1 MSQHTPP
8 QLNPTRQRLYEYACD
23 IVDSWSFDTMKE
35 YAETEIHKEIES
47 KFLYN
52 PNDLE
57 KEMNEFYEKNLPSKN
72 KKFKEVTVIHEYS
85 IAIEDKIT
93 VPVDANI
100 DDVYVKWGNIDL
112 LETFDDE
119 SLDPIEPKCV
129 GTIKSNLNYEMDFKR
144 PDAVLAHD
152 GERVLVSYGTDSEE
166 AEKFWQEILNNRKKL
181 KGENNA

>member
-57 KEMNEFYEKNLPSKN
+57 KEMNEFYEGDEPSRN
-72 KKFKEVTVIHEYS
+72 KKLKEVTVIHEYS
-85 IAIEDKIT
+85 VVIEDKIT
-93 VPVDANI
+93 VPVDAKI
-100 DDVYVKWGNIDL
+100 DDAYIKWGNIDL
-112 LETFDDE
+112 LETLDE
-119 SLDPIEPKCV
+119 DSISPIDQKCV
-129 GTIKSNLNYEMDFKR
+129 GTTKSDLHYEMDFKR
-144 PDAVLAHD
+144 PDAVLVHD
-152 GERVLVSYGTDSEE
+152 ENKVLVSYGDN
-166 AEKFWQEILNNRKKL
+166 AEGNEIAWQGMLDRKNKS
-181 KGENNA
+181 KREV

>member
-35 YAETEIHKEIES
+35 YAETEIHKEVES

-57 KEMNEFYEKNLPSKN
+57 EEMNEFYEENKPSRN

-85 IAIEDKIT
+85 VVIEDKIT
-93 VPVDANI
+93 VPVDAKI
-100 DDVYVKWGNIDL
+100 DDAYIKWGNIDL
-112 LETFDDE
+112 LESSD
-119 SLDPIEPKCV
+119 LDFNEQKCV
-129 GTIKSNLNYEMDFKR
+129 GTTKSDLHYEMDFKR
-144 PDAVLAHD
+144 PDTVLVHD
-152 GERVLVSYGTDSEE
+152 ENKVLVSYGDN
-166 AEKFWQEILNNRKKL
+166 AEGNEKAWQGMLDRKNKS
-181 KGENNA
+181 KGEV